1 MGDRDRQTPTGM
13 QLNVSARSGFD
24 VHAVLE
30 DLGAA
35 SSPEVLEDL
44 GAASSPGLSAASV
57 LVPAK
62 AMNSKWGRWLCD
74 VTDPR
79 R

>member
-35 SSPEVLEDL
+35 SSP
-44 GAASSPGLSAASV
+44 GLSAASV

-62 AMNSKWGRWLCD
+62 AMNSKWGKWLCD